1 MLGSGND
8 ATAAP
13 DGDAP
18 TMPDDVDQATAYEA
32 PVVPDDVDPVIE
44 GDAPVNPDGVDP
56 VVPAADAPMTPGVDA
71 PMIPD
76 ASARAIPGDT
86 APRSGWHLGTCLGI
100 LITLFSSSGNR
111 NESLSAY
118 VKSTHVAGGSVA
130 DSPLPCVL
138 SKVSSTRRLN
148 LVLAAS

>member
-8 ATAAP
+8 APAAP

-18 TMPDDVDQATAYEA
+18 TMPDDIDQATAYEA

-71 PMIPD
+71 PMISD
-76 ASARAIPGDT
+76 AVARAIPGDT
-86 APRSGWHLGTCLGI
+86 AARGGWHLGTWLGI
-100 LITLFSSSGNR
+100 LITQFSSSKTR
-111 NESLSAY
+111 NMSLSVCGCGRGIYPDAPF
-118 VKSTHVAGGSVA
+118 A
-130 DSPLPCVL
+130 CVL
-138 SKVSSTRRLN
+138 SRGSSTLGFDR
-148 LVLAAS
+148 VMAAS

>member
-1 MLGSGND
+1 
-8 ATAAP
+8 
-13 DGDAP
+13 
-18 TMPDDVDQATAYEA
+18 MPDDVDQATAYEA

-44 GDAPVNPDGVDP
+44 GDAAVNPDGVDP

-100 LITLFSSSGNR
+100 LITLFSASETRNR
-111 NESLSAY
+111 SLS
-118 VKSTHVAGGSVA
+118 VCDVAGGSAPMLLLRACCREVF
-130 DSPLPCVL
+130 
-138 SKVSSTRRLN
+138 RRLEWT
-148 LVLAAS
+148 A